1 MPGGVERLVS
11 KKRALP
17 SCSLG
22 LSPGRPA
29 ADAVTA
35 AASAIPTMDAAISV
49 RWCDI
54 LNLSFCSLLPT
65 ELIGNC
71 FLPRRSFIDAARVSE
86 RASLPQ
92 ERLFFECFAG
102 LDSSARRRDAG

>member
-29 ADAVTA
+29 ADAVAA

-49 RWCDI
+49 RWFII
-54 LNLSFCSLLPT
+54 LNLSFCSLPRLCLLPT
-65 ELIGNC
+65 ELIGNY

-86 RASLPQ
+86 RASLPH
-92 ERLFFECFAG
+92 EKVFLSI
-102 LDSSARRRDAG
+102 LH